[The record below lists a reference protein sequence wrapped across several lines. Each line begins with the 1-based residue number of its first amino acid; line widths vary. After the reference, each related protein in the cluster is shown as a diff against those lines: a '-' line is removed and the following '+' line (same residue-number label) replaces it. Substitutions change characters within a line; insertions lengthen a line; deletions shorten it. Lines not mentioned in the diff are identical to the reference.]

1 MKKKER
7 KKERKRQEVLWP
19 DTHAKIAMVNTHT
32 KIALSES
39 VKVDQLSSLV
49 FPRIDIAVITRWDLV
64 GEFVEF
70 WEEKFNLGPPK
81 CSPTAIFK
89 FARNI
94 SRLIRIAR
102 NTGVALKGPYITAVK
117 SLYAGECSRKSHA
130 SCGMI
135 AHKQKGYDQFM
146 RIFNNN
152 TEYSRYENFDLT
164 RMFNRQCFCDS
175 NIPNSHG

>member
-1 MKKKER
+1 M
-7 KKERKRQEVLWP
+7 
-19 DTHAKIAMVNTHT
+19 
-32 KIALSES
+32 
-39 VKVDQLSSLV
+39 
-49 FPRIDIAVITRWDLV
+49 V
-64 GEFVEF
+64 GEFVGF
-70 WEEKFNLGPPK
+70 WVEKFNLGFPK
-81 CSPTAIFK
+81 CSPLEMIGFTPTAIFK
-89 FARNI
+89 FATNI
-94 SRLIRIAR
+94 SRMIRIAR

-117 SLYAGECSRKSHA
+117 SLYAGGCSRKFHA

-152 TEYSRYENFDLT
+152 TEYSRFENFDLT